1 MVGGVHSAGFGRV
14 RAMLYLYTAKS
25 GGSLSLALA
34 PPGSRKR
41 SGDER
46 LVLKSALLQG
56 NEEVPQHPPLY
67 YQERSSRVNLASS
80 LSLLSP
86 TSQPDVTREGGSNG
100 SLEATNKLSRHGLC

>member
-1 MVGGVHSAGFGRV
+1 MVDGVHSSGFGRV

-34 PPGSRKR
+34 LLGSRKR

-86 TSQPDVTREGGSNG
+86 HLPTRRDKRRREQWIARGNQQ
-100 SLEATNKLSRHGLC
+100 T

>member
-1 MVGGVHSAGFGRV
+1 MQDDKASSKEYSLYHILKIDRLRIKEGNMSTIQHARFGRV

-34 PPGSRKR
+34 PSRSRKR

-56 NEEVPQHPPLY
+56 NEEVPPASSPL
-67 YQERSSRVNLASS
+67 SSRAI
-80 LSLLSP
+80 
-86 TSQPDVTREGGSNG
+86 
-100 SLEATNKLSRHGLC
+100 K